1 MLSVLLLYIYH
12 SFAITHCCYY
22 CYHRGTKNH
31 HYQVQLMTQALH
43 NKVVKSYKIRHPF
56 RMVST
61 HFRPC
66 FVRLDSDVLEFL
78 SGFLRVN
85 LLILLV
91 VQRNT
96 AQSCHRCCGV
106 LSQGTMRVNGRR
118 KGNLVAIVERSQATF
133 HWCVNKVL

>member
-1 MLSVLLLYIYH
+1 MKRIGLKHNSRTQARPDERVDYTTITTRWNYVGYTHEIMLSSLLLYIYH

-22 CYHRGTKNH
+22 YYHRGTKNH

-61 HFRPC
+61 HFHPY
-66 FVRLDSDVLEFL
+66 FIRLDSDVLEFL

-91 VQRNT
+91 V
-96 AQSCHRCCGV
+96 
-106 LSQGTMRVNGRR
+106 
-118 KGNLVAIVERSQATF
+118 
-133 HWCVNKVL
+133 